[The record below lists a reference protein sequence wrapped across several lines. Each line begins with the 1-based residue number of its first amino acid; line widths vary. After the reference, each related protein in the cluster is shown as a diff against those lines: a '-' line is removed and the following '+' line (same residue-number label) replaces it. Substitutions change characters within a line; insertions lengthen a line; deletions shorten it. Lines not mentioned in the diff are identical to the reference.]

1 MDNPFLGD
9 NKANPF
15 QTPYQQPAPGA
26 APGIKPF
33 AAVDLAPP
41 IEPTGARHGGPA
53 SPSPFAGSDFSNA
66 FLAREAAAAGT
77 MPPAPAPAAP
87 KAAAPIP
94 AVPAPVTPAFPAAPA
109 VPKPMKDFSPA
120 PMAPPAAAR
129 QSQILSMTDFN
140 EALEMRKPEFF
151 CTSTPAVDGYQ
162 VRKYLGVVS
171 VELVV
176 PKDVLFHHPA
186 PHGELHRIKSAE
198 EQLQKVKLK
207 AIEELSDRAKGMQ
220 ADGVVGVTLSFA
232 QLDAVVCLC
241 SAVGT
246 AVQLAD

>member
-9 NKANPF
+9 SKSNPF

-41 IEPTGARHGGPA
+41 IDPNGARHGGPA
-53 SPSPFAGSDFSNA
+53 SPAPGPFAGSDFNNA
-66 FLAREAAAAGT
+66 FLSRESPAAGA
-77 MPPAPAPAAP
+77 MPPAPA
-87 KAAAPIP
+87 
-94 AVPAPVTPAFPAAPA
+94 AVPPAPVTPAFPTAPA
-109 VPKPMKDFSPA
+109 APKPMRDFAPA

-151 CTSTPAVDGYQ
+151 CTSTPAVDGFQ
-162 VRKYLGVVS
+162 IRKYLGVVS

-198 EQLQKVKLK
+198 EQLQRVKLK
-207 AIEELSDRAKGMQ
+207 AFEELADRAKGMQ
-220 ADGVVGVTLSFA
+220 ADAIVGATLNFA